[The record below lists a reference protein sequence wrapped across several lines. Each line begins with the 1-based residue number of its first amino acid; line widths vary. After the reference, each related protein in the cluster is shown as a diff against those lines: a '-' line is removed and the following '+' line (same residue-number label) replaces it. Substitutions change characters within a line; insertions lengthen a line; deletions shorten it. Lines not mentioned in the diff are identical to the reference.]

1 MGDLVAVLLVV
12 ATFVV
17 APIVLIRWRLHR
29 RNRVHPKVPSPAPLT
44 WLVSP
49 TAPARLHR
57 RLQTTVRVASI
68 HAPRKPLSDVAL
80 QAIELDRRVVLIA
93 KQPYGARGSLL
104 RDLIQETDE
113 LDRLALAVNRPFD
126 SIAVGDPA
134 DRLTTLAEARAEVEE
149 IDKTYR
155 L

>member
-1 MGDLVAVLLVV
+1 MEVLVV
-12 ATFVV
+12 VIGLPVGTF
-17 APIVLIRWRLHR
+17 LLTRWRLHR
-29 RNRVHPKVPSPAPLT
+29 RNRVHPRVASPAPLT

-49 TAPARLHR
+49 AAPARLHR

-80 QAIELDRRVVLIA
+80 QAIELDRRVVLA
-93 KQPYGARGSLL
+93 SKQPYGARGSVL
-104 RDLIQETDE
+104 RELVREADE

-134 DRLTTLAEARAEVEE
+134 DRLTAMAEARREVDEL
-149 IDKTYR
+149 DRSYR
-155 L
+155 I

>member
-1 MGDLVAVLLVV
+1 MEVLVALVV
-12 ATFVV
+12 LVGTPV
-17 APIVLIRWRLHR
+17 AAWWLVRSRLRR
-29 RNRVHPKVPSPAPLT
+29 RNRIHPKVSSPAPLR

-49 TAPARLHR
+49 AAPARLHR

-80 QAIELDRRVVLIA
+80 QAIELDRRVVLA
-93 KQPYGARGSLL
+93 ARQPHGARSATMRRLVT
-104 RDLIQETDE
+104 EADE

-134 DRLTTLAEARAEVEE
+134 DRLQALAEARAE
-149 IDKTYR
+149 IDAIDHTLR
-155 L
+155 

>member
-1 MGDLVAVLLVV
+1 VSDLLAVVAVLGV
-12 ATFVV
+12 FVV
-17 APIVLIRWRLHR
+17 APVLLVRWRLHH
-29 RNRVHPKVPSPAPLT
+29 RNRVHPKVPTPAPLR

-49 TAPARLHR
+49 AAPARLHR

-80 QAIELDRRVVLIA
+80 QAIELDRRVVLAA
-93 KQPYGARGSLL
+93 KQPYGSRGATVRGLA
-104 RDLIQETDE
+104 DEADE

-126 SIAVGDPA
+126 SLAVGDPA
-134 DRLTTLAEARAEVEE
+134 DRLTALAEARAE
-149 IDKTYR
+149 IDAIDHTI